1 MSQVVY
7 DCAAVNLFCRVAV
20 NLKTAALQHRNTKD
34 DYLPLTP
41 NALRIRIS
49 TFGFTEVTM
58 SWTGLRKR
66 VLAGECVYGMM
77 IRQARDPGAP
87 AIYAAAGYDFAFID
101 MEHGNYSME
110 TVADLIRG
118 AKSAGIAPV
127 IRIPHLETHFISRVL
142 DAGAEGIMIPMT
154 STKEQA
160 EAIVGCSKYTSL
172 GHRGFGTQTGQ
183 TDYKP
188 LKAVE
193 FMKEANEHTLII
205 AQIETQEAVEN
216 IDAILGVEGIDVGL
230 IGPNDLSISLGIP
243 DQMNS
248 ETLLK
253 AIDRVVETAKK
264 RKKATGIHIGNIEAI
279 KKWRSKGM
287 TVLAYS
293 TDVSFQ
299 YNASKSSLE
308 ELKRP

>member
-1 MSQVVY
+1 MWS
-7 DCAAVNLFCRVAV
+7 
-20 NLKTAALQHRNTKD
+20 
-34 DYLPLTP
+34 
-41 NALRIRIS
+41 
-49 TFGFTEVTM
+49 
-58 SWTGLRKR
+58 GLRKR
-66 VLAGECVYGMM
+66 VLAGECVYGTM

-87 AIYAAAGYDFAFID
+87 AIFAAAGYDFVFID

-118 AKSAGIAPV
+118 AKSVGIAPI
-127 IRIPHLETHFISRVL
+127 IRVPHLETFFTSRVL
-142 DAGAEGIMIPMT
+142 DAGAEGIMVPMT

-160 EAIVGCSKYTSL
+160 ERIVRYGRYTPL
-172 GHRGFGTQTGQ
+172 GQRGFGTQSGM

-193 FMKEANEHTLII
+193 FMKEANENTLVV
-205 AQIETQEAVEN
+205 AQIETREAIEN
-216 IDAILGVEGIDVGL
+216 IDAILGIEGIDAGL

-248 ETLLK
+248 EILTK
-253 AIDRVVETAKK
+253 AIEKVVASAKK
-264 RKKATGIHIGNIEAI
+264 KGKASGIHIGNIEAI
-279 KKWRSKGM
+279 RKWRAKGM

-293 TDVSFQ
+293 TDIGFM

-308 ELKRP
+308 ELKR

>member
-1 MSQVVY
+1 
-7 DCAAVNLFCRVAV
+7 
-20 NLKTAALQHRNTKD
+20 
-34 DYLPLTP
+34 
-41 NALRIRIS
+41 
-49 TFGFTEVTM
+49 M

-87 AIYAAAGYDFAFID
+87 AIFAAAGYDFAFID

-118 AKSAGIAPV
+118 SKSVGIASL
-127 IRIPHLETHFISRVL
+127 IRVPHLETHFVSRVL
-142 DAGAEGIMIPMT
+142 DAGAEGIMVPMT
-154 STKEQA
+154 STKEHA
-160 EAIVGCSKYTSL
+160 EAIVHWSKYTPL

-188 LKAVE
+188 LKPGE

-216 IDAILGVEGIDVGL
+216 I
-230 IGPNDLSISLGIP
+230 
-243 DQMNS
+243 
-248 ETLLK
+248 
-253 AIDRVVETAKK
+253 
-264 RKKATGIHIGNIEAI
+264 EAI

-287 TVLAYS
+287 NVLSYS

-308 ELKRP
+308 ELKRS

>member
-1 MSQVVY
+1 MVW
-7 DCAAVNLFCRVAV
+7 A
-20 NLKTAALQHRNTKD
+20 
-34 DYLPLTP
+34 
-41 NALRIRIS
+41 
-49 TFGFTEVTM
+49 
-58 SWTGLRKR
+58 GLRKK
-66 VLAGECVYGMM
+66 VIAGECIYGTM
-77 IRQARDPGAP
+77 IQQARDPGAP
-87 AIYAAAGYDFAFID
+87 AIFAAAGFDFVFID

-118 AKSAGIAPV
+118 AKSSGIATI
-127 IRIPHLETHFISRVL
+127 IRVPHLETFFISRVL
-142 DAGAEGIMIPMT
+142 DAGAEGIMVPMT
-154 STKEQA
+154 SRKEQA
-160 EAIVGCSKYTSL
+160 ETIVRYSKYTPL
-172 GHRGFGTQTGQ
+172 GQRGFGTQTGQ

-188 LKAVE
+188 LKAIE
-193 FMKEANEHTLII
+193 FLKEANEHTLIV
-205 AQIETQEAVEN
+205 AQIETKEAIEN
-216 IDAILGVEGIDVGL
+216 IDSILGVEGIDVGL

-248 ETLLK
+248 ETLIK

-299 YNASKSSLE
+299 YNTSKSSLE
-308 ELKRP
+308 ELKRS